1 MCFYSQDRMHPHAP
15 MIINNPNKII
25 IGALTAKDYE
35 LRRSICHQSW
45 FDKLNKLGFNSLFV
59 FGDGN
64 DELIENNLYLKMD
77 YPDIYLTKNDKGEL
91 TKSKSNLFNKV
102 ANFCRWCIENTDF
115 LYLFKC
121 DDDTFIETDK
131 FINYKPTHDYIG
143 KRTLSLRYDRNPNGS
158 FVYKKASTY
167 AVGGIGY
174 FLSRKSAEIIVNY
187 KDFQAEE
194 TDRSEDCI
202 VGKILRKHSIKPE
215 EMIDLSKHGK
225 I

>member
-1 MCFYSQDRMHPHAP
+1 MSK
-15 MIINNPNKII
+15 KILRI
-25 IGALTAKDYE
+25 ATRKSPLALWQANHVRE
-35 LRRSICHQSW
+35 MLLQHW
-45 FDKLNKLGFNSLFV
+45 PKLHI
-59 FGDGN
+59 
-64 DELIENNLYLKMD
+64 ELIPMV
-77 YPDIYLTKNDKGEL
+77 TSG
-91 TKSKSNLFNKV
+91 
-102 ANFCRWCIENTDF
+102 
-115 LYLFKC
+115 
-121 DDDTFIETDK
+121 DK